1 MHPLLTLVW
10 FLRSLVVILLWELI
24 SSGSFQEAVTAFR
37 LPLCLPYFSQCLA
50 LTGHSQK
57 KSVKL
62 TRTRQSACVCTFSFL
77 LAIICACCSLLF
89 RFVGLLKTY
98 HTLSTQGMFS
108 SASGLQHVTSP
119 LSHEISRAGSSFY
132 R

>member
-50 LTGHSQK
+50 LTGHSK
-57 KSVKL
+57 KKCKIDQNSAVCVRLHFLLPVGDYMCLLLSTLQICWSVKDL
-62 TRTRQSACVCTFSFL
+62 P
-77 LAIICACCSLLF
+77 
-89 RFVGLLKTY
+89 
-98 HTLSTQGMFS
+98 HTLNTR
-108 SASGLQHVTSP
+108 HV
-119 LSHEISRAGSSFY
+119 
-132 R
+132 